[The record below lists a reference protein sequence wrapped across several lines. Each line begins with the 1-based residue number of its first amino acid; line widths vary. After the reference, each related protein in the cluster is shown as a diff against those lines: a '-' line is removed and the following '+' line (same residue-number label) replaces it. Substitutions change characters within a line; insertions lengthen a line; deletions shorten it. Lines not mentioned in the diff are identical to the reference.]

1 LRDRFTALYEAA
13 PVCSYADSREPG
25 HSARRERAMSDVIE
39 IDPAAPSKHS
49 ASQRNLGFV

>member
-1 LRDRFTALYEAA
+1 
-13 PVCSYADSREPG
+13 
-25 HSARRERAMSDVIE
+25 MSDVIE